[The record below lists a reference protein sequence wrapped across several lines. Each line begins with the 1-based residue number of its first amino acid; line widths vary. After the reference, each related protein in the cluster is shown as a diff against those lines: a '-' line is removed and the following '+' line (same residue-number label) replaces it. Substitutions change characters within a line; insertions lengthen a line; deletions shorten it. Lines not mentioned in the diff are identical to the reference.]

1 MLSIKIND
9 IYRVEAIDRNNL
21 VLLRLTEIKSKDA
34 APRMEYQNVG
44 YYGRD
49 LKKVIEA
56 LLKREVIESDVADFK
71 KVVSIIEGHIASIN
85 YDSIVKG
92 FMDQIEALEN
102 EVATLKRKNKNE

>member
-9 IYRVEAIDRNNL
+9 MYRVEAIDRNNL
-21 VLLRLTEIKSKDA
+21 VLLRLTEIKTKDA
-34 APRMEYQNVG
+34 APRMEYQNIG

-49 LKKVIEA
+49 LRKVIKA
-56 LLKREVIESDVADFK
+56 LLEREVIEADVADFK

-85 YDSIVKG
+85 YDTIIKG

-102 EVATLKRKNKNE
+102 EVTMLKRKKKNE